1 MLSLNEVAT
10 LTEAE
15 VICGIEQMKRE
26 VKFGFASDLLSDVL
40 TLSVDNLLFITG
52 LSNLQTI
59 RTAEMADIGQIL
71 FVRGKKVT
79 PEMCALAKENNIV
92 LLTTTKSLF
101 YCAGVLRNAGMEP
114 VY

>member
-1 MLSLNEVAT
+1 MSGRRLEQQYRVITSYSIHYTKLYD
-10 LTEAE
+10 TEAE

-79 PEMCALAKENNIV
+79 PEMCALAKENNI
-92 LLTTTKSLF
+92 
-101 YCAGVLRNAGMEP
+101 A
-114 VY
+114 